1 MANQLLSCAQMHGKH
16 MTRRLLLRLFPF
28 CRESTV
34 TYNKSLFDVQFIVER
49 RSLCKGKNKKTA
61 LPCVFTVF
69 AVLCPAVSV
78 MSLHSCIWPIDP
90 YVVLSRGE
98 ICGLI
103 RTTIIWFNN
112 VCIGCLE
119 LSDSAGSLV
128 RREKPNDV
136 KFTRERRERSLRS
149 IFDRWPLPK
158 CTQTC
163 GPCGQEQERK
173 TPNT

>member
-1 MANQLLSCAQMHGKH
+1 MRLYKWQTTKACLTCKLLSSGVRC
-16 MTRRLLLRLFPF
+16 TPR
-28 CRESTV
+28 
-34 TYNKSLFDVQFIVER
+34 
-49 RSLCKGKNKKTA
+49 KKKENR
-61 LPCVFTVF
+61 F
-69 AVLCPAVSV
+69 AVHFYGLRRALSGGECYVLAY
-78 MSLHSCIWPIDP
+78 SCIWPIDP
-90 YVVLSRGE
+90 NVVLSRGE